1 MATSEMVTGRKLVL
15 VLYEGKDNNGKDI
28 FRNQTF
34 NVKYD
39 SDIQSMYDAAAAIAS
54 LCNSSLSRVET
65 TVTSHIFND

>member
-1 MATSEMVTGRKLVL
+1 MISELVTGRKLVL
-15 VLYEGKDNNGKDI
+15 VLYAGKDDDGKNI

-54 LCNSSLSRVET
+54 LCSDSLSRVET
-65 TVTSHIFND
+65 TVTSHILSE